1 MLVTALGCP
10 LDLSARRGSRPSR
23 RSIPRKPNLTQD
35 PGFAFHS
42 PLSYPHIPAL
52 LCCHAW
58 SRWPS
63 PDGPDIAPWSH
74 RALSPSASYS
84 SATLSGAPQN
94 PPVVALTLALERH
107 PFLSVSHFLSCLCL
121 WSPTWFPRVL
131 PLLRFA
137 LTFGHFVLSRCTRG
151 SHACFAPAS
160 KASLALSFV
169 LALPM
174 VL

>member
-10 LDLSARRGSRPSR
+10 LDLSARRGSPPSR

-137 LTFGHFVLSRCTRG
+137 LTFGHFGLSLCTRG
-151 SHACFAPAS
+151 LTRAS
-160 KASLALSFV
+160 PRRARRPSLSRLC

-174 VL
+174 VP